1 MTHAHLR
8 IAGLLVAGIA
18 LTACQPR
25 GDEPTVG
32 QKVDQAIESTRK
44 EAQEAKSEIKTAV
57 EEAKSAGASAAGKME
72 AGVSDAAIT
81 ASVNAALARDVGLS
95 VLKINVDT
103 QSGRVT
109 LSGTA
114 PDEAARSR
122 ATELAAAVTG
132 VVSVDNRLSL
142 APRG

>member
-1 MTHAHLR
+1 MTQAHLR
-8 IAGLLVAGIA
+8 IASLLIAGIA

-25 GDEPTVG
+25 GEEPTVG
-32 QKVDQAIESTRK
+32 QKVDQAIETTRK
-44 EAQEAKSEIKTAV
+44 EAQEAKAEIKTAV
-57 EEAKSAGASAAGKME
+57 DDAKTAGANAAGKME
-72 AGVSDAAIT
+72 AEVSDAAIT

-103 QSGRVT
+103 SGGRVT
-109 LSGTA
+109 LAGTA

-122 ATELAAAVTG
+122 AAELAAAVKG

-142 APRG
+142 ALRG